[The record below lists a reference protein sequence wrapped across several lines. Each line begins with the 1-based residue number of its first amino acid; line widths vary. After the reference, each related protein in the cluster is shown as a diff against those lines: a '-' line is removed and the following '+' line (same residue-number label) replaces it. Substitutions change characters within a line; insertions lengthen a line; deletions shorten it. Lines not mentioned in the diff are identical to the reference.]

1 MNNKF
6 FAPGWPGIPGRWTG
20 ANKSGVGTAFN
31 GSSVWFTM
39 SHGILNEVYSPRE
52 DEAAIR
58 DLGFVVTAD
67 NGFFSEEKR
76 HSKHSPSLIY
86 TGVPAYHVES
96 VCKDGYYKIEKDII
110 TDTKRSVVLIRGK
123 FTPLKPGNYRLYAI
137 TASHIGNHGAGNT
150 AWYDEFKGK
159 IGLFA
164 SRHNTSL
171 CLMSENGFKACSVGF
186 VGSSDGWQDLKKNRK
201 LTSVYKRAENGNVAL
216 TGEIMLN
223 KEGSFLLALGFGR
236 NPSEAALQ
244 SIASI
249 NEGFEKILESYTG
262 EWQEF
267 WKKQKPVFYAE
278 KHNLFSISAMV
289 ILIHRSKYIP
299 GAVLASLAVPW
310 GFSKGDGDLG
320 GYHLI
325 WPRDMVQSAGGLISA
340 NIKSE
345 VRNMLVYFES
355 TQESDGHWPQNMWI
369 DGFPYWNG
377 IQMDETALPVLLLD
391 LARRETA
398 ILESDINRFW
408 PMVKRALAY
417 IVKNGPVTQQDRWEE
432 NGGYTPYTIAA
443 EISALIIG
451 AELAELAGESDYAP
465 YLRETADSWY
475 SCIDRWLYVKGGELA
490 DKAGV
495 EGFYV
500 RVTPPDFEEGDDI
513 ICIKNRP
520 PDSCY
525 PHISSVVCTDALAL
539 VRFGLRRAD
548 DKRIVDTVKVIDT
561 MLKVETLSGP
571 CWHRYNGDGY
581 GEHKDGSPFDGTGR
595 GRLWPLLTGE
605 RGHYSVALGDLKE
618 AKRLLKTMEGFA
630 DGIGLFPEQVWDSND
645 IPERGLYFG
654 RPSGSAMP
662 LVWAHAEYLKLIRS
676 ITEERVFDMPPQTAF
691 RYLKNGVTSDIMQWR
706 FNHKLHKIPAVK
718 KLRIETLSNALVRW
732 TFDGWRTAN
741 ESETKDS
748 GLGVFYTD
756 LPTENLKENDEII
769 FTFYWT
775 DAEKW
780 ENKNFYVQIKN

>member
-1 MNNKF
+1 MDNES

-58 DLGFVVTAD
+58 DLGFVVTGD
-67 NGFFSEEKR
+67 DGFFSEEKR
-76 HSKHSPSLIY
+76 HAKHSPSLIY
-86 TGVPAYHVES
+86 TGIPAYHTES
-96 VCKDGYYKIEKDII
+96 VCEKGYYRIEKDII
-110 TDTKRSVVLIRGK
+110 ADPKRSVVLIRGK

-150 AWYDEFKGK
+150 AWLDEFKGK
-159 IGLFA
+159 TGLFA
-164 SRHNTSL
+164 SRRNTSL
-171 CLMSENGFKACSVGF
+171 CLMNNGGFNDCSVGF
-186 VGSSDGWQDLKKNRK
+186 VGFSDGWQDLIKNGK
-201 LTSVYKRAENGNVAL
+201 LTSIYKRAENGNVAL
-216 TGEIMLN
+216 TGEIILQD
-223 KEGSFLLALGFGR
+223 GTFVLALGFGR

-249 NEGFEKILESYTG
+249 NEGFEKILESYSG
-262 EWQEF
+262 EWREF
-267 WKKQKPVFYAE
+267 WQKQKPVFYAE
-278 KHNLFSISAMV
+278 KHGLFSISAMV

-325 WPRDMVQSAGGLISA
+325 WPRDMVQSAGGLIAA

-345 VRNMLVYFES
+345 ILNMLIYFES

-408 PMVKRALAY
+408 PMVKKALAY

-451 AELAELAGESDYAP
+451 AELAELAGESVFAP
-465 YLRETADSWY
+465 YLLETADSWY

-500 RVTPPDFEEGDDI
+500 RVTPPDFEVGDDV

-520 PDSCY
+520 PASCY

-561 MLKVETLSGP
+561 MLKMETPSGP

-581 GEHKDGSPFDGTGR
+581 GEHKDGRPFDGTGR

-605 RGHYSVALGDLKE
+605 RGHYSVALGDIKE

-630 DGIGLFPEQVWDSND
+630 DGIGLFPEQVWDSRD
-645 IPERGLYFG
+645 IPERGLFFG
-654 RPSGSAMP
+654 RPTGSAMP

-676 ITEERVFDMPPQTAF
+676 ITEERVFDMPPQTVL
-691 RYLKNGVTSDIMQWR
+691 RYLKNGLTSNIMQWR
-706 FNHKLHKIPAVK
+706 FNHKLHKIPAGK
-718 KLRIETLSNALVRW
+718 KLRIETLSHALVHW
-732 TFDGWRTAN
+732 TSDGWRTVNDAVV
-741 ESETKDS
+741 KDS
-748 GLGVFYTD
+748 GLGVFYAD
-756 LPTENLKENDEII
+756 LPTENLAENDEIV

-780 ENKNFYVQIKN
+780 ENKDFYVKIND